1 MYVVLYSFSQ
11 SQIPI
16 ERISL
21 DKRKAGLQQVDAN
34 RVNKII
40 YEMSKVHSEHC
51 PCFPFFLSQYSCFL
65 TIL

>member
-1 MYVVLYSFSQ
+1 MSLCVCVHAHSSQ

-40 YEMSKVHSEHC
+40 YEMSKVHFEENA
-51 PCFPFFLSQYSCFL
+51 FFSFFTQYFY
-65 TIL
+65 I